1 MNYKVEIEG
10 FEGQVI
16 EVVPPGFF
24 SPPRL
29 LVNGEPA
36 PKHAPTGS
44 MILIRNDAVAVE
56 AKWIPTALGLD
67 MPFLSVGGQVISFAE
82 RLQWYQWVWAGWSV
96 VVLVLVGNV
105 IGLFPGLLA
114 MILNIQVFRSRLSPL
129 LKYLMTLAISLMGV
143 LLYRAIALYIPR
155 LAELWQ

>member
-1 MNYKVEIEG
+1 MNYRVEVEG
-10 FEGQVI
+10 FEGQDI

-24 SPPRL
+24 SPPKL

-36 PKHAPTGS
+36 PKHGPTGS
-44 MILIRNDAVAVE
+44 MILIRNDTVAVE

-105 IGLFPGLLA
+105 IGLISGLLA
-114 MILNIQVFRSRLSPL
+114 MILNIQLFRSRLSPV
-129 LKYLMTLAISLMGV
+129 LKYAFTLIVSLLGV
-143 LLYRAIALYIPR
+143 ILYRSIALYLPR
-155 LAELWQ
+155 LAQL